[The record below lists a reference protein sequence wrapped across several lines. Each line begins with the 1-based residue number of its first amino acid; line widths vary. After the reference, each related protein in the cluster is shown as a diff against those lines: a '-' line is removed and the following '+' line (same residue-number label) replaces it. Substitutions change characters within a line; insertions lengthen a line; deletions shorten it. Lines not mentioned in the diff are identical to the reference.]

1 MRLTVT
7 QFLWAMELIVGV
19 AVFAAV
25 SAKRFLHISDD
36 VGLLSGLC
44 FIVAAF
50 LLYLVPV
57 YLGRLWIR
65 HYYPAMTLVGPTEKV
80 IKTSLPGIRSIF
92 TFTRTTDH

>member
-7 QFLWAMELIVGV
+7 QFLWVMELIVGT

-25 SAKRFLHISDD
+25 GAKRFLHTSDD
-36 VGLLSGLC
+36 AGLLSGLS

-50 LLYLVPV
+50 LLYFVPV
-57 YLGRLWIR
+57 YLGGLWIR
-65 HYYPAMTLVGPTEKV
+65 HYYPAMTLVGPTEEV
-80 IKTSLPGIRSIF
+80 IKASLPGIRSLF